1 MTVLIL
7 CMTNFS
13 LFVRN
18 YRFHKNL
25 RPSQVTALTN
35 QPNRDLRRHKGYGG
49 QESSSILLGR
59 SVCFVFFPRNINDF
73 LHFSTQKLKIR
84 MEMCKPDFL
93 LDVSCKA

>member
-18 YRFHKNL
+18 YRFHKNP

-35 QPNRDLRRHKGYGG
+35 QPNRDLRGHKGYGG
-49 QESSSILLGR
+49 QESSSILLGLI
-59 SVCFVFFPRNINDF
+59 CFFTRNIHDF
-73 LHFSTQKLKIR
+73 LYFSTQKLKTR
-84 MEMCKPDFL
+84 MEMRKPGFL
-93 LDVSCKA
+93 LDVPCKG